1 LHEHSSLQGEL
12 RAKVAAEIGA
22 RTPLGRFGNAD
33 EVAKAVL
40 FLASDEASFV
50 QGEELVVSGGWSA
63 V

>member
-1 LHEHSSLQGEL
+1 VRDQ
-12 RAKVAAEIGA
+12 VAGMIISG
-22 RTPLGRFGNAD
+22 TPLRRFGNAG

-40 FLASDEASFV
+40 FLASDDSSYV

>member
-1 LHEHSSLQGEL
+1 M
-12 RAKVAAEIGA
+12 
-22 RTPLGRFGNAD
+22 GRFGNAD

-40 FLASDEASFV
+40 FLASDDASFV

>member
-1 LHEHSSLQGEL
+1 MS
-12 RAKVAAEIGA
+12 
-22 RTPLGRFGNAD
+22 RTPAGRFGNAD

-40 FLASDEASFV
+40 FLASDDSSYV